1 MNTKQHIILW
11 NVLTKLLRNSEC
23 RWGILARTEKLPFSE
38 GREKGVSI
46 ELSTWASPYRFHPS
60 MLPVAYNAPPPYLP
74 LGEWT
79 QGVQVLCAGKTSQN
93 NVDHLGEQAG
103 EQKVA
108 FLHPPIVYWIFHTKF
123 LESWRDNICW
133 LLCLSSISGYFK
145 YCLITY
151 NSPPMVS

>member
-1 MNTKQHIILW
+1 MGNFGTNRKAA
-11 NVLTKLLRNSEC
+11 LLRRKRERSFH
-23 RWGILARTEKLPFSE
+23 WAFYLSIPLPFPSLNATC
-38 GREKGVSI
+38 RVQC
-46 ELSTWASPYRFHPS
+46 AS
-60 MLPVAYNAPPPYLP
+60 PYLP

-108 FLHPPIVYWIFHTKF
+108 FLHPIVYWIFHTKF